1 MTKFKK
7 YQHLRCTLW
16 ISVAAIIVLIV
27 SLNVPCTPWDS
38 ILQNIFAG
46 LVTGIVVTLISS
58 LKSKELK
65 DAEIEAQ
72 FMKMVHDLYV
82 SSRRENSNYRKSRH
96 SEDDVYSEEAYE
108 LITEL
113 QAIES
118 FIKSKDKDN
127 RLVRILGKKPS
138 EYFDEEDY
146 NLAEQMNRH
155 AELYERL
162 TPGLSYSEEERRE
175 IDQLIET
182 IRRGHRRV
190 NRKAVNRTNEILD
203 EKIEIET
210 SIP

>member
-1 MTKFKK
+1 MMKVKK

-58 LKSKELK
+58 LKSKEIK

-72 FMKMVHDLYV
+72 FMKMVNDLYIY
-82 SSRRENSNYRKSRH
+82 SRREYLHYRECRH
-96 SEDDVYSEEAYE
+96 DKDDVYSEATYE

-118 FIKSKDKDN
+118 FLEAKDKDD

-138 EYFDEEDY
+138 EYFDEENY
-146 NLAEQMNRH
+146 SFEEQKKRH
-155 AELYERL
+155 GELYKRL
-162 TPGLSYSEEERRE
+162 DSELQYDEEERKV
-175 IDQLIET
+175 IDHLIET
-182 IRRGHRRV
+182 IRSAHRSV
-190 NRKAVNRTNEILD
+190 NRKAMRRIDEILD